1 MTGELNRQLSNP
13 VTSLWSLTFQFNNYL
28 RDVESPT
35 RRTVVL
41 RQRAIDPRGAR
52 YAINGGTWAG
62 RRLLS
67 VPLKA
72 GAGCRD
78 RGGNEDSDEGSVKR
92 LERSAGSDH
101 RFGQFVQ

>member
-13 VTSLWSLTFQFNNYL
+13 VTSRWSLTFQFNNYL

-52 YAINGGTWAG
+52 YAINGVRG
-62 RRLLS
+62 RAADSSLS
-67 VPLKA
+67 
-72 GAGCRD
+72 
-78 RGGNEDSDEGSVKR
+78 
-92 LERSAGSDH
+92 H
-101 RFGQFVQ
+101 